1 MWGGFRA
8 FFWLFT
14 SVIYAG
20 ANIIGEFSPQK
31 TYEGQLPNLGDRI
44 QGLIF
49 WYILRIKSLYWSER
63 FLMSRLKYVRVSGFI
78 CSVFG
83 LRVYLF
89 SVLSWFGV
97 DLKFVVFVKSATINK
112 ISHQL
117 HRFRQVIT
125 WIKMDKKTENYWL
138 C

>member
-1 MWGGFRA
+1 
-8 FFWLFT
+8 
-14 SVIYAG
+14 
-20 ANIIGEFSPQK
+20 
-31 TYEGQLPNLGDRI
+31 
-44 QGLIF
+44 
-49 WYILRIKSLYWSER
+49 
-63 FLMSRLKYVRVSGFI
+63 MSRLKYVRVSGFI

-125 WIKMDKKTENYWL
+125 
-138 C
+138 